1 MVGAQS
7 SEGDEMVDDVADDV
21 AEGPVLVEER
31 EGGVLVVTLNRPQA
45 RNAVDAATAQALAA
59 AVDRLEAG
67 DHLRAGVLTGAGGT
81 FCAGMDLKAFLRGE
95 TPMLPGRGFGGL
107 TARPARKPMIAA
119 VEGWAVAGGFE
130 LVLACDLVVA
140 ARTARFGV
148 PEVKRGLVAAA
159 GAAVLLP
166 QRIPRAVAL
175 EMLFTG
181 DPIDA
186 ERAEALGL
194 VNRVTEEGGA
204 LLGALE
210 LAGRIAVNGP
220 LAVRVTQQVA
230 REAADWTFDE
240 AWERQDELTRP
251 VFLSDDAQEG
261 SAAFAEKRAPRWTGR

>member
-1 MVGAQS
+1 MTQ
-7 SEGDEMVDDVADDV
+7 DVDD
-21 AEGPVLVEER
+21 GPVLVEER

-45 RNAVDAATAQALAA
+45 KNAVDTATAEALAA

-166 QRIPRAVAL
+166 QRVPRAVAL
-175 EMLFTG
+175 EMLYTG

-194 VNRVTEEGGA
+194 VNRLTEEGGA
-204 LLGALE
+204 LLGALA

-251 VFLSDDAQEG
+251 VFLSHDAQEG